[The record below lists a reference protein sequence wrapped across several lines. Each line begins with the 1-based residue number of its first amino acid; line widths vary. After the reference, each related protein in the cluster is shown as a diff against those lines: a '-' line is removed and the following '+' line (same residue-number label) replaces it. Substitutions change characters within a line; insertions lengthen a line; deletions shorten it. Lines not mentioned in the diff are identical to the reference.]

1 MTVTKSP
8 GLSKKRGGVAARSA
22 QGWAYLL
29 CLVCGSLHTA
39 AAVDFK
45 AELFGGPARIFA
57 NIVTQDVNTGYVQI
71 NGVAM
76 DLAAQPVWD
85 FGDGTVVGSWFPAE
99 HTYASTGSNYIVKV
113 TGYFT
118 DGATNSTEVLV
129 RFAPPA
135 ITPVALP
142 DGTPRDDSHRRGVAG
157 QPDAGLWGSARA

>member
-1 MTVTKSP
+1 MAS
-8 GLSKKRGGVAARSA
+8 
-22 QGWAYLL
+22 
-29 CLVCGSLHTA
+29 
-39 AAVDFK
+39 
-45 AELFGGPARIFA
+45 
-57 NIVTQDVNTGYVQI
+57 
-71 NGVAM
+71 
-76 DLAAQPVWD
+76 QPVWD

-142 DGTPRDDSHRRGVAG
+142 DELLVTIPTEEVSTRQPGAG
-157 QPDAGLWGSARA
+157 PGIQSELDELR